1 MSIQTAQ
8 IDESVIIQY
17 GEKKAAALLG
27 LSPKTLQKY
36 RIAGGGPKYVYVSK
50 RCIRYRLCDL
60 KAWQES
66 RLRESTSDTGPAEA
80 SAPRRAR
87 RIK

>member
-1 MSIQTAQ
+1 MPICDQNLSEA
-8 IDESVIIQY
+8 DIIQY
-17 GEKKAAALLG
+17 SEKKAAALLG

-36 RIAGGGPKYVYVSK
+36 RIAGGGPKFVHVSG

-60 KAWQES
+60 KTWQEF

-87 RIK
+87 RVK